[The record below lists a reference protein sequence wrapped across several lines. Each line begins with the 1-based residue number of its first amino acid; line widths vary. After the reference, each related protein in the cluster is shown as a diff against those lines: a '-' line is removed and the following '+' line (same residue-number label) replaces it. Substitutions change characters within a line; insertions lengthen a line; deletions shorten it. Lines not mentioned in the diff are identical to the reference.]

1 MYFFVAALFLMHALS
16 HRQREVG
23 YSCEDAGAPAI
34 EYSSAARLLP
44 AVTVASQCVLDGG
57 AGQVEA
63 LAGIHC
69 GPARAAAMKGMS
81 PAFLSTR
88 IAFAIAVIA
97 VTGPAPAQQY
107 PAKPVRLLVP
117 YPAGGGSDLIA
128 RAIAQ
133 RLSEKLGQSV
143 VVDNR
148 SGATGMIGSE
158 LAAKSAADGY
168 TLLLGSVA
176 EMALNP
182 AVYTRMTYSPERDF
196 APIALVAISPLV
208 LTVHPSLPA
217 RDAKQ
222 FIALAKK
229 RPGEIGYATAGAGS
243 PHHIAGEWT
252 KLLAK
257 IDIIHVPYK
266 GGGPQLVDLMGGHVH
281 SGYLALPVVAPHLKT
296 GRLHALAV
304 TSLRRSSALPGIS
317 TLDEAGL
324 TGLDVSQWWGVLAP
338 AGTPR
343 EIIARVQAEV
353 ADSVKMPEI
362 RARMVEL
369 GAETVASNPEH
380 FGRFI
385 RDETAK
391 FRRIVKDARIAVD

>member
-1 MYFFVAALFLMHALS
+1 M
-16 HRQREVG
+16 
-23 YSCEDAGAPAI
+23 
-34 EYSSAARLLP
+34 
-44 AVTVASQCVLDGG
+44 
-57 AGQVEA
+57 
-63 LAGIHC
+63 
-69 GPARAAAMKGMS
+69 GPV
-81 PAFLSTR
+81 FLSMR
-88 IAFAIAVIA
+88 IAFAISIA
-97 VTGPAPAQQY
+97 ALVGSASAQQY
-107 PAKPVRLLVP
+107 PAKPIRLLVP

-128 RAIAQ
+128 RSISQ

-148 SGATGMIGSE
+148 GGATGMIGSE
-158 LAAKSAADGY
+158 LAAKSPADGY

-176 EMALNP
+176 EMALNL
-182 AVYTRMTYSPERDF
+182 AVYTKMNYNPERDF
-196 APIALVAISPLV
+196 APVSLIATSPLV

-222 FIALAKK
+222 FIALAIK

-281 SGYLALPVVAPHLKT
+281 SGYLAMPIVAPHLKS
-296 GRLHALAV
+296 GRLYALAV
-304 TSLRRSSALPGIS
+304 TSLRRSSAMPGIS

-324 TGLDVSQWWGVLAP
+324 TGLDVSQWWGILAP

-343 EIIARVQAEV
+343 EIIAKVHAEV
-353 ADSVKMPEI
+353 TDAVKAPEI

-369 GAETVASNPEH
+369 GADTVESNPNQ

-385 RDETAK
+385 RDEIAK
-391 FRRIVKDARIAVD
+391 FRRIVKEARISVD